1 MQRSRG
7 FGHGVVVSKKCYNIL
22 IPVLHYACIMPI
34 PSLQLQKKTCLM
46 QRNRRCGHG
55 VVVSKICYV
64 QYSDCVQDLDY
75 RILIVLS
82 VVTCDCC
89 KPMNNCRNWAFSNSG
104 LEAGLPAFQ
113 LPMYSM
119 CDALPKKRFV
129 RHVCLRNPCLLWNLS
144 LHSLPEAW
152 GPWEPQYTPPVL
164 HYACI
169 MPIPSLQLKKKTCLM
184 QRSTAFGHAVV
195 VSKICCNTVIVLS
208 VVVWDCCK
216 PTNNCRDWAFSHSG
230 LEAGLPAFQLPMCS
244 KCDTLRK
251 GNLWDMLVGFRN
263 PFPLFLAETFNSR
276 RDQRVGKGEILSWES
291 QSISNIVRVDVWV
304 VNKWWNDFF
313 AVKFLYPNFVVLPR
327 SKQLMPVT
335 TKFRLDFLARPAFQ
349 LPMFAK
355 CDALPKGDLLDMF
368 VYGIH
373 AFWDI

>member
-1 MQRSRG
+1 MLAKDR
-7 FGHGVVVSKKCYNIL
+7 VVVSKLWIAGYWWRI
-22 IPVLHYACIMPI
+22 VED
-34 PSLQLQKKTCLM
+34 QL
-46 QRNRRCGHG
+46 
-55 VVVSKICYV
+55 
-64 QYSDCVQDLDY
+64 LDPFGL
-75 RILIVLS
+75 RV
-82 VVTCDCC
+82 
-89 KPMNNCRNWAFSNSG
+89 

-129 RHVCLRNPCLLWNLS
+129 GHVCLRNPCLLWNLS

-169 MPIPSLQLKKKTCLM
+169 MPIPSLQLQKKTCLM

-216 PTNNCRDWAFSHSG
+216 PTNNCRDWAFSNSG
-230 LEAGLPAFQLPMCS
+230 LEVGL
-244 KCDTLRK
+244 
-251 GNLWDMLVGFRN
+251 
-263 PFPLFLAETFNSR
+263 
-276 RDQRVGKGEILSWES
+276 
-291 QSISNIVRVDVWV
+291 
-304 VNKWWNDFF
+304 
-313 AVKFLYPNFVVLPR
+313 
-327 SKQLMPVT
+327 
-335 TKFRLDFLARPAFQ
+335 PAFQ

-373 AFWDI
+373 AFCEI